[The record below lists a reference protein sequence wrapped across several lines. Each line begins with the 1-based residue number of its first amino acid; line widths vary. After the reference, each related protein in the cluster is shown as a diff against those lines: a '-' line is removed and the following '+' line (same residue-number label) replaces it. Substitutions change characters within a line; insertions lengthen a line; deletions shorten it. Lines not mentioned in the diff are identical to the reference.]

1 MTKTPEK
8 KKRIV
13 LPVHDMKAKVV
24 EEIELDPQVFDGK
37 VNKSVLYQVITAYRA
52 NARMG
57 KASTK
62 TRKEVSGG
70 GKKPWRQKGTG
81 RARHASI
88 RSPLWRHGGIVFGP
102 HPRDFGVRVPQKMR
116 REALR
121 SSLNAKIAGGTLA
134 LIERFHV
141 LSPKTKEFVQTLRAF
156 KADDARLLCVVDS
169 ITDNIRRATNNL
181 QNLYLTDPQTL
192 NALEVVNA
200 ERILMSRDSL
210 KNITKRLKDV

>member
-1 MTKTPEK
+1 VKSAEK

-24 EEIELDPQVFDGK
+24 EEIELDPQVFDGT

-57 KASTK
+57 AASTK

-88 RSPLWRHGGIVFGP
+88 RSPLWRHGGVVFGP
-102 HPRDFGVRVPQKMR
+102 HPRDFGHRVPQKIR
-116 REALR
+116 AEALR
-121 SSLNAKIAGGTLA
+121 ASLNAKIASGAFSLV
-134 LIERFHV
+134 ERFHV
-141 LSPKTKEFVQTLRAF
+141 LSPKTKEFAKTLKAF
-156 KADDARLLCVVDS
+156 KADGARILCVIDAV
-169 ITDNIRRATNNL
+169 TDNIRRATGNIAK
-181 QNLYLTDPQTL
+181 LYLTDPTSV
-192 NALEVVNA
+192 NALDVVNA
-200 ERILMSRDSL
+200 ERVLVSRDSL
-210 KNITKRLKDV
+210 KYLTKRLKDV

>member
-1 MTKTPEK
+1 MEK

-24 EEIELDPQVFDGK
+24 EEIELDPQVFDGS
-37 VNKSVLYQVITAYRA
+37 VNKSVLYQAITAYRA

-57 KASTK
+57 GASTK

-70 GKKPWRQKGTG
+70 GRKPWRQKGTG

-88 RSPLWRHGGIVFGP
+88 RSPLWRHGGVVFGP
-102 HPRDFGVRVPQKMR
+102 HPRDFGYTLPQKIR

-121 SSLNAKIAGGTLA
+121 ASLNAKVADGTLS
-134 LIERFHV
+134 LVERFHV
-141 LSPKTKEFVQTLRAF
+141 LSPKTKEFVQTLKAF
-156 KADDARLLCVVDS
+156 KADGTRTLCVIDA
-169 ITDNIRRATNNL
+169 ITDNIRRATGNIPR
-181 QNLYLTDPQTL
+181 LYLTDPSSL
-192 NALEVVNA
+192 NALDVVNA

-210 KNITKRLKDV
+210 KDLTKRLKNV

>member
-1 MTKTPEK
+1 MEK

-24 EEIELDPQVFDGK
+24 EEIELDPHVFDGS
-37 VNKSVLYQVITAYRA
+37 VNKSVLYQAITAYRA

-57 KASTK
+57 SASTK

-88 RSPLWRHGGIVFGP
+88 RSPLWRHGGVVFGP
-102 HPRDFGVRVPQKMR
+102 HPRDFGYTLPQKIR

-121 SSLNAKIAGGTLA
+121 SSLNAKIGAGTLA
-134 LIERFHV
+134 LVERFHV
-141 LSPKTKEFVQTLRAF
+141 LTPKTKEFVQTLKAF
-156 KADDARLLCVVDS
+156 KAEGARLLCVIDA
-169 ITDNIRRATNNL
+169 ITDNIRRATGNVL
-181 QNLYLTDPQTL
+181 HVSLMDPASL
-192 NALEVVNA
+192 NALDVVNA
-200 ERILMSRDSL
+200 ERVLMTRDSL
-210 KNITKRLKDV
+210 KDLTRRLKDV